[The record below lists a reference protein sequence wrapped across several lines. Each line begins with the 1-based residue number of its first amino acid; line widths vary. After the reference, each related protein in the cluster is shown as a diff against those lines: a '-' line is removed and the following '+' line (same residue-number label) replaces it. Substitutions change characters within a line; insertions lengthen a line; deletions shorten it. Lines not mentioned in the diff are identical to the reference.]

1 MIRIFLLIGATCP
14 RPKSLGFCPVVIFFV
29 ISANLLFLLRK
40 KYVFCRKYNKA
51 MQLAV
56 YLFSFFLSTQIN
68 QNANKPGKIVIFD
81 GFKIKKRRK
90 ESPVRYRGFG

>member
-1 MIRIFLLIGATCP
+1 
-14 RPKSLGFCPVVIFFV
+14 
-29 ISANLLFLLRK
+29 
-40 KYVFCRKYNKA
+40 